1 MSDYEILTIVLMF
14 LSIIV
19 AILIEYINH
28 TKK

>member
-1 MSDYEILTIVLMF
+1 MSDYEILSVMLMF

-19 AILIEYINH
+19 AILIAYIND

>member
-1 MSDYEILTIVLMF
+1 MSDHEILSVMLMF

-19 AILIEYINH
+19 AILIAYTND